1 MSHTLV
7 EHKPSRICSH
17 IQCHTNISQYV
28 LITANSHQQALKL
41 ISVTALIWVLKESD
55 KDPTKYSRRQY
66 FMLGMPHYIFYQLI
80 EKLWETNTHH
90 ICSTEQHFHPAFK
103 GETSGREQRKGP
115 RPKRHR
121 PTRGARS
128 ALGRSWGISILLF
141 IFPFIVLDFT
151 LLCQCEIVPR
161 RRVVRYLGQ
170 CTPSRS
176 ITFLLL
182 SAASQRRFR
191 KALVG
196 KPEKSDSDT
205 ARAQTLPRSCDQI
218 SLQVPTEHLVDEKY
232 MSKRKA
238 RTRATY

>member
-1 MSHTLV
+1 MTMRILTKLV
-7 EHKPSRICSH
+7 EQPSVLLIICLK
-17 IQCHTNISQYV
+17 IQILIFSGSGQFVREAADAEAARVQEDTQQIYTNWDS
-28 LITANSHQQALKL
+28 LHL
-41 ISVTALIWVLKESD
+41 
-55 KDPTKYSRRQY
+55 
-66 FMLGMPHYIFYQLI
+66 QLQHNNG
-80 EKLWETNTHH
+80 KRTHH

-115 RPKRHR
+115 RPKRRR

-151 LLCQCEIVPR
+151 LLCQCEIASR

-170 CTPSRS
+170 CSPSSS

-182 SAASQRRFR
+182 SATSQRRFR
-191 KALVG
+191 KAQVG

-205 ARAQTLPRSCDQI
+205 ARAQTLPRSCDQT
-218 SLQVPTEHLVDEKY
+218 SLQVPTEHLVDEKCV
-232 MSKRKA
+232 SKRSA

>member
-1 MSHTLV
+1 MQPYRSYSQTKLTIYLDN
-7 EHKPSRICSH
+7 KCTYDNNILIQIFISFYLNRQLNQFKNYNIIC
-17 IQCHTNISQYV
+17 
-28 LITANSHQQALKL
+28 
-41 ISVTALIWVLKESD
+41 
-55 KDPTKYSRRQY
+55 
-66 FMLGMPHYIFYQLI
+66 QLI

-115 RPKRHR
+115 RPKRRR

-161 RRVVRYLGQ
+161 RRVVRSLSP
-170 CTPSRS
+170 CSPSSS

-218 SLQVPTEHLVDEKY
+218 SLQVPTEHLVDEKCV
-232 MSKRKA
+232 SKRKA